1 MDRLSLPS
9 LLVAFLLSSTVCA
22 AAHGPLDSLGIEVRG
37 SSREFAF
44 TNKQSAFFYGET
56 GSRNTTSWQGFNVA
70 GFEFIDDYSLL
81 IDGRELPRNTAVRTV
96 VYPDFLR
103 REYPGGII
111 EELHPIDSLAA
122 FIVTVIAPRPVE
134 VGFVPWFTDGRTRAE
149 FESVRHTASVL
160 IARKRHPSRTDAES
174 YPVWLAMYAPAFFPR
189 DTSRTDGDRFS
200 PVFLYAGSA
209 RRHSIFVLVGDDQAE
224 TDRLV
229 RRLPA
234 TAPRLMEER
243 RRRMEHILGRASIRT
258 HDARFD
264 KALAWATLS
273 LDALIMNQRGKG
285 IFAGLPW
292 FNNYWGRDTFISLPG
307 ATLVTGGFADARDIL
322 RSFAEHQERDST
334 SSNYGR
340 IPNFVSLTEKAYN
353 TADGTPR
360 FVTMVR
366 EYVERS
372 GDSLFALEM
381 YAVVLRSIEGT
392 IKFHSDSL
400 GFLTHGDAE
409 TWMDAVGPDGPWS
422 PRGNRAN
429 DIQALWAAQL
439 ETGIWLA
446 TRIGDPVSAQ
456 RWDIIRR
463 SVVRNF
469 TPAFLFNGRLADHL
483 LPDGSRDTRL
493 RPNQIFAT
501 SLLNDSLRLA
511 TVTAV
516 TESLTYPYGVASLSQ
531 EDADFHPYHQYPP
544 FYPKDAA
551 YHNGTVWTWLEGKL
565 ISELIKAGGVKIAA
579 RLTENTVHQIL
590 DRAGVGTQ
598 SELLDALSRPGET
611 EPRPSGTFS
620 QAWNLAEF
628 VRNAYEDYL
637 GVRVNCLERRITVR
651 PRIPKSLGPLSAVVP
666 VHVDRMLVK
675 YDPGAGSLELDGRQ
689 IPVSYRIL
697 LDLEV
702 SPGTSMSGHFSMSPK
717 SRTRISIREDGLT
730 VVANRDTPIQVELKK
745 SRQLQLPPGISLLTP
760 KLRSDM
766 KALRLPE
773 YRMLAHSEVKRLP
786 SNPHLFATASDPRG
800 DDRGTD
806 TGAYTYPRN
815 ANFSP
820 GCFDLRSATVTFD
833 SAAVH
838 FKIQLASLSN
848 PGWHPEYG
856 FQLTYLAI
864 AIDTN
869 GKAGSG
875 MRSIGHNAAFDLD
888 ASHGFERLI
897 LVGGGIRIEDGSGKT
912 LAEYVP
918 GAKDIAQPLGDA
930 AGGIIEFSLPTELLG
945 VPGPSWSITILSGG
959 QDDHG
964 GAGIGEFRTVGKE
977 TEEWHGGGKARPD
990 ASNVY
995 DVLELRPG
1003 R

>member
-1 MDRLSLPS
+1 MDRSSQGLQS
-9 LLVAFLLSSTVCA
+9 LLLAFLLSSPVCA
-22 AAHGPLDSLGIEVRG
+22 AAHEPLDSLGIEVRG

-44 TNKQSAFFYGET
+44 TNKQSAFYYGET

-81 IDGRELPRNTAVRTV
+81 INGHELPRNTAVRTV

-111 EELHPIDSLAA
+111 EEFHPIDSLAA
-122 FIVTVIAPRPVE
+122 FSITVTAPRPVE
-134 VGFVPWFTDGRTRAE
+134 VGFVPWFTDGRTQAE
-149 FESVRHTASVL
+149 FECVKHTEAVL
-160 IARKRHPSRTDAES
+160 IARKRHLSRTDTES
-174 YPVWLAMYAPAFFPR
+174 YPVWLAIHAPAFLPK
-189 DTSRTDGDRFS
+189 DTAWTDGDRFS
-200 PVFLYAGSA
+200 PVFLYAGGA
-209 RRHSIFVLVGDDQAE
+209 RRHTVYVLVGDDQAG
-224 TDRLV
+224 TDRLI

-234 TAPRLMEER
+234 TAPRLMER
-243 RRRMEHILGRASIRT
+243 RRQRMEQLLDRASIRT
-258 HDARFD
+258 HNARFD

-273 LDALIMNQRGKG
+273 IDALIMNQRGKG

-322 RSFAEHQERDST
+322 RSFAEYQERDSS

-360 FVTMVR
+360 FVSMVR

-381 YAVVLRSIEGT
+381 YPVVLRSIEGT
-392 IKFHSDSL
+392 LKFHSDSL

-409 TWMDAVGPDGPWS
+409 TWMDAVGPEGPWS

-429 DIQALWAAQL
+429 DVQALWAAQL

-446 TRIGDPVSAQ
+446 TRIGDAVSAH
-456 RWDIIRR
+456 RWDVARR

-511 TVTAV
+511 TVAAV

-531 EDADFHPYHQYPP
+531 EDVNFHPYHQYPP

-565 ISELIKAGGVKIAA
+565 ISELAKAGGVEIAG

-598 SELLDALSRPGET
+598 SELLDALPRPEET

-637 GVRVNCLERRITVR
+637 GVRVDCLERRITVR
-651 PRIPKSLGPLSAVVP
+651 PRIPKSLGALSAVIP
-666 VHVDRMLVK
+666 VHGKTMLVRV
-675 YDPGAGSLELDGRQ
+675 DAGAGSLELDGSQ
-689 IPVSYRIL
+689 IPASYQIL

-702 SPGTSMSGHFSMSPK
+702 STGTSLSGQFPMPPK
-717 SRTRISIREDGLT
+717 SKARISIREDGLT
-730 VVANRDTPIQVELKK
+730 VVVNRDMPIHVELKK
-745 SRQLQLPPGISLLTP
+745 SRHMRLPPGVSLLTP
-760 KLRSDM
+760 KLRSDLR
-766 KALRLPE
+766 ALSPPD
-773 YRMLAHSEVKRLP
+773 YRMLTHSEVKRVP
-786 SNPHLFATASDPRG
+786 SNPHLYATAADPRG
-800 DDRGTD
+800 DDRGL
-806 TGAYTYPRN
+806 GLYTYPRN
-815 ANFSP
+815 ASFSP
-820 GCFDLRSATVTFD
+820 GCFDLLSATVTFD
-833 SAAVH
+833 SAVVH

-856 FQLTYLAI
+856 FQLTFLAI
-864 AIDTN
+864 AIDTD
-869 GKAGSG
+869 GKSGSG
-875 MRSIGHNAAFDLD
+875 MRSVGHNAAFDLD
-888 ASHGFERLI
+888 TSHGFERLI
-897 LVGGGIRIEDGSGKT
+897 LVGGGIRLEDGSGKA

-918 GAKDIAQPLGDA
+918 GAQDVAQPLGDA

-945 VPGPSWSITILSGG
+945 LPGPSWGMTILSGG

-977 TEEWHGGGKARPD
+977 TEEWHGGGKLRAD

-995 DVLELRPG
+995 DVLELRPA